1 MCLPQPP
8 EQLSLHKSAAAPA
21 SHLVF
26 ILSFVSGLLILECSG
41 SIFFCSFFCLFF
53 FCFEMGPHSI
63 VMATSASKCVCYLL
77 LQLLVYL
84 CVSVFCVR
92 LSWMQ
97 RFLWKPE
104 EGAGSPGL
112 EFL

>member
-8 EQLSLHKSAAAPA
+8 ERLSLHKSAAAPA

-26 ILSFVSGLLILECSG
+26 ILSFVSGLLILEC
-41 SIFFCSFFCLFF
+41 IFFFLFFFCLFV
-53 FCFEMGPHSI
+53 CFEMGPHSI
-63 VMATSASKCVCYLL
+63 IMATSASKCVCYLL
-77 LQLLVYL
+77 LQLLMYL

-97 RFLWKPE
+97 RFLQKPE